1 MTNVEKEAEKYKN
14 LPTKK
19 LKQVI
24 RQYKSLSRSNYDM
37 YNFLFSFILMIIFG
51 VLFLKITFLNLSLLI
66 LFHYLFFWEYLH
78 KYKKFKLVSDED
90 KEEIDEIIKILES
103 YLSERETKN
112 PSE

>member
-51 VLFLKITFLNLSLLI
+51 VLFLKITFL
-66 LFHYLFFWEYLH
+66 EYLH